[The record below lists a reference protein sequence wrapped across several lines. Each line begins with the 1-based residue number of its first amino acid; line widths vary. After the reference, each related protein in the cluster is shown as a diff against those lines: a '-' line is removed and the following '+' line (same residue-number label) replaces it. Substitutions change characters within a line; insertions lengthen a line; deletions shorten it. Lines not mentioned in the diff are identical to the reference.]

1 MGIMYRKL
9 EQFDKAIEA
18 FRRAVQ
24 DQPMHVNSR
33 FNLGIVL
40 KYDKND
46 FTGAI
51 QAWEDFLKVVPPG
64 DQRATMVKQEIE
76 SMKASLANK

>member
-9 EQFDKAIEA
+9 KQFDKALEA
-18 FRRAVQ
+18 FRQASREN
-24 DQPMHVNSR
+24 PMHVNSR

-46 FTGAI
+46 LTGAI
-51 QAWEDFLKVVPPG
+51 QAWEDFLKLVPP
-64 DQRATMVKQEIE
+64 DDERIPMVKTEIQD
-76 SMKASLANK
+76 MKPTLNKK